1 MLNAYDSLASTKTIS
16 NVNIALLQLGL
27 EPTDALALATN
38 LVNLFY
44 QLNDKRFTNPLDLL
58 NNFTLEEITKLC
70 QQSSTDSEWG
80 YNLNFK
86 GETDEH

>member
-1 MLNAYDSLASTKTIS
+1 MLNAYDSLASTKAVS

-38 LVNLFY
+38 LVSLFY
-44 QLNDKRFTNPLDLL
+44 RLNDKRFTNPLDLL

-80 YNLNFK
+80 YNLSFK
-86 GETDEH
+86 DETDEH